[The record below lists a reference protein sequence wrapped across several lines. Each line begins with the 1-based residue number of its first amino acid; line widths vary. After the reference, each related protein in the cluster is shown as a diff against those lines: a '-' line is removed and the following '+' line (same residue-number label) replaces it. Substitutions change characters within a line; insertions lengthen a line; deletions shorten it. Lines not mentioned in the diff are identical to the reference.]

1 MPSIYGTMG
10 GMEKTTVYLTTDQ
23 KRALER
29 AAQATGRSEA
39 RLIRA
44 GIETVTAPHG
54 IAESATRLVD
64 ERQPDVGDG
73 GDSVAR
79 RPRWM
84 LRDELVRLLAQPSD
98 AGLRAELRE
107 MAPDT
112 TDDAAIR

>member
-1 MPSIYGTMG
+1 
-10 GMEKTTVYLTTDQ
+10 MEKTTVYLTTDQ

-44 GIETVTAPHG
+44 GIEAVTAPRG

-64 ERQPDVGDG
+64 ERPPDVGDG
-73 GDSVAR
+73 GDAVAR

-84 LRDELVRLLAQPSD
+84 LRDELVRLLALPAD
-98 AGLRAELRE
+98 AGLRTQLGE
-107 MAPDT
+107 MAPGT